1 MHLLSV
7 LERGKSLQTFGD
19 QRTVS
24 REEIVELA
32 VYAKTYDI
40 MSERK

>member
-7 LERGKSLQTFGD
+7 PERGKSLQTFDD

-24 REEIVELA
+24 REELVELDREA
-32 VYAKTYDI
+32 TQNLLNLH
-40 MSERK
+40 